1 MQMLTSAFKA
11 ILRISMRGTDEFL
24 SRRLKNEAVLPTFE
38 VQFCRLI
45 SHSVC
50 IIFFPEV
57 VLDEDKML
65 SLWILVLI
73 CKCARRVISWQ
84 ELSFEAS

>member
-1 MQMLTSAFKA
+1 MQMLTAAFKA
-11 ILRISMRGTDEFL
+11 FLRISMRGTIGDEFL
-24 SRRLKNEAVLPTFE
+24 SRRMKNEAVLPTFE

-50 IIFFPEV
+50 IVLFPEV

-73 CKCARRVISWQ
+73 CRCARRVISWQ
-84 ELSFEAS
+84 ELKF